1 MRSLTREVLEQRGHK
16 VTEAPDGETGW
27 ACWQQEAFPLVVVD
41 WTLPGMDGLAL
52 CRRIRSS
59 PQGDATVV
67 LISIEP
73 DHPDDIQAVL
83 DAGANDCIAKPFTR
97 GLLRVRLAVAE
108 RQVHTSLEQQHAE
121 AQLTYQALHDR
132 LT

>member
-1 MRSLTREVLEQRGHK
+1 MRVLVVEDDVAMRSLTREVLEQRGHE

-27 ACWQQEAFPLVVVD
+27 ACWQQGAFPLVVVD

-73 DHPDDIQAVL
+73 DHLDDIQAVL
-83 DAGANDCIAKPFTR
+83 DAGANDCIA
-97 GLLRVRLAVAE
+97 
-108 RQVHTSLEQQHAE
+108 
-121 AQLTYQALHDR
+121 
-132 LT
+132 